1 MHWLSAVLRAA
12 AGSIVCAV
20 LAAPPAC
27 AGTPAATGAARAGD
41 ARHDALQATLERFA
55 QAARPGTL
63 GVVVLDLE
71 RPARWQVNGTLP
83 FPMMSVFKAP
93 LGATVLDLA
102 EQGRLPLGQ
111 RITITRDQLRGGH
124 SPIRETFQGQQMS
137 FTVDTLLRAAVS
149 DSDNTAADALLRAV
163 GGPAVV
169 TSWLRAHGIEGM
181 RVDMDEGEVSRI
193 FGNLGAS
200 PAPPPAESAQQRS
213 RRLQG
218 GLDAYLADPRNR
230 TTPLAAARI
239 PAQAGR
245 RRAAPTHR
253 HAAPARAAAGSD
265 AAAPA
270 ARRPAARRHVRRQVR
285 HLADGQRHH
294 RRVQRYRH
302 PHLARRTPAR
312 DCRLPERLACLARR
326 ARAPVRRPGARG
338 GERRG
343 PLTIRAARRA
353 GGAAGLQGR

>member
-1 MHWLSAVLRAA
+1 
-12 AGSIVCAV
+12 
-20 LAAPPAC
+20 
-27 AGTPAATGAARAGD
+27 
-41 ARHDALQATLERFA
+41 ERFA

-63 GVVVLDLE
+63 GVVVLDLD

-102 EQGRLPLGQ
+102 EQGKLPLGQ

-169 TSWLRAHGIEGM
+169 TGWLRAHGIEGM

-230 TTPLAAARI
+230 TTPLAAAEFLRKL
-239 PAQAGR
+239 AGGELLPPTATR
-245 RRAAPTHR
+245 RLLGLLRDQTTPRRLRAGLPPGVSFADKCGTSLTVNGTTAAFNDIGILTWPDGHR
-253 HAAPARAAAGSD
+253 LVIAAFLSASRASRAERDRLFADLARAVAS
-265 AAAPA
+265 AAA
-270 ARRPAARRHVRRQVR
+270 R
-285 HLADGQRHH
+285 
-294 RRVQRYRH
+294 
-302 PHLARRTPAR
+302 
-312 DCRLPERLACLARR
+312 
-326 ARAPVRRPGARG
+326 
-338 GERRG
+338 
-343 PLTIRAARRA
+343 
-353 GGAAGLQGR
+353 

>member
-12 AGSIVCAV
+12 AGSIICAV

-27 AGTPAATGAARAGD
+27 AGTPAATGTARAGD

-169 TSWLRAHGIEGM
+169 TGWLRAHGIEGM

-200 PAPPPAESAQQRS
+200 PAPPPAESPQQRS

-230 TTPLAAARI
+230 TTPLAAAEFLRKL
-239 PAQAGR
+239 AGGELLPPTATR
-245 RRAAPTHR
+245 RLLGLLRDQTQPRRLRAGLPPGVTFADKCGTSLTVNGTTAAFNDIGILTWPDGHR
-253 HAAPARAAAGSD
+253 LVIAAFLSASRASRAERERLFADLARAVASAA
-265 AAAPA
+265 
-270 ARRPAARRHVRRQVR
+270 VR
-285 HLADGQRHH
+285 
-294 RRVQRYRH
+294 
-302 PHLARRTPAR
+302 
-312 DCRLPERLACLARR
+312 
-326 ARAPVRRPGARG
+326 
-338 GERRG
+338 
-343 PLTIRAARRA
+343 
-353 GGAAGLQGR
+353 